1 MRCCPKEV
9 EYTLDSAPPLLPE
22 DFIAATDNGIVLL
35 SWSSSISKN
44 CIGYN
49 IYRSDSENGE
59 YKYLFTVTG
68 SSTEM
73 YQDRSVKF
81 GETYFYKIESI
92 SSYDINSEMSEYASV
107 TVDEDKMPP
116 IISCILPAESRINK
130 ITKIT
135 AEAHD
140 NISVEKIHFYYQ
152 EKDSKEWIN
161 LGEKDVESGKASF
174 NFDTTSLADGEY
186 TVKAIAQDE
195 NKNKSDAAVKDFT
208 VDNTG
213 ISKIIIDEENCTANS
228 SFVSIRWQDAVES
241 DFGWFAVEKKIG
253 ENDFKEVGTT
263 SQITGMHVEGLKPD
277 TAYTFRVVGYDNL
290 GNIGEY
296 SDEITLT
303 TTSDAIKPGI
313 SVFRPSSSSFSD
325 KINISVTGAD
335 NIGIDSLKLRYSY
348 DSSEEKTWTDLKEI
362 TAEKKNASETFTYIF
377 DVSEMP
383 EGEVYV
389 EAEVTDTSGNSG
401 EVCINKFRI
410 DRAAP
415 NAITDLNADGGS
427 GSVHLTWTVSDND
440 IKSFEIYRCDGD
452 KSEFSKIADCL
463 TKDYYDS
470 NVTFGTFYTYKI
482 VAVDTAG
489 NKSKE
494 SNCAITQ
501 SEEDI
506 AAPKVH
512 GFNYTSGTVLP
523 SDPKIEVVASDN
535 FKLDH
540 VEISYK
546 KADDPNNIWHDIKSL
561 KMDSSYQSKEFDW
574 KTDGFEEDKY
584 ILKAVAYDV
593 SGLSS
598 DPFTAEFTFDFTA
611 PKKPVIELTQG
622 NWKLNLNWSKN
633 TEKDFDFYRV
643 YRKANSEEKYSCIG
657 DTRENE
663 YVDNDVTPDKTYVY
677 KIAAYDKTGNS
688 SEGLSANIR
697 PGDVDEIKPQISV
710 DEQLYGVAGYEIT
723 FDGSDCTDNV
733 RITNFTWELGNGDT
747 IYGIRN
753 TYIYKEAGTY
763 EAKLTVEDAAEN
775 SNSTKISVVIHE
787 KSNYGNVQVEVV
799 DSSGKPLKSAYVYL
813 YSGDDS
819 NNKSFRTDS
828 NGIVNAALP
837 LGNQKIAAYKDGYLP
852 ESADVFV
859 SSTMDNEKLKIT
871 LQSGELVTG
880 ILEVH
885 RMSLAEMIEA
895 GIDFNNPANYHSY
908 TFTIELTFAQEP
920 IPTYIEYHYV
930 GGGGGYG
937 GGFGGGGYGGGGFI
951 GSSSSGSV
959 KLSDGSNVQIKP
971 IIYQTEE
978 TEEDIPIL
986 AYVRTTEI
994 ISFMKDIYAVD
1005 LGVINNANS
1014 PEFVIKNCTAKLNL
1028 PDGLSLAATTKKQTL
1043 TQSMDDIA
1051 GGQKKT
1057 VSWAIKGDKKG
1068 QYSLDADFSGT
1079 LMPFSAPVRANFTT
1093 ETPFTVGAGDG
1104 INIYVYPESA
1114 AYIGKDYYIQFA
1126 VKNESSDT
1134 FYNLRTSFGAY
1145 TNPGYDQDITVIY
1158 PDGSSEKFVD
1168 KGACYQISEANE
1180 CKSIPVITN
1189 GQSIRVGIFEPG
1201 DVVYGTYKTTFS
1213 APGNSEEVYYK
1224 LIDSVVKEWTDTT
1237 NVKVHISPIPSH
1249 VTKYNVKH
1257 EIVADTWADPVD
1269 MTMGGFIDSITPIA
1283 VMGESELPFTLNYNS
1298 INSEFKGNL
1307 GYGWSHDYETYLDI
1321 DGNYINVH
1329 WNPTNYATFIS
1340 ENSVIRKV
1348 DGTIVNGEIAV
1359 EESDDTGYKNYIPI
1373 STETDEFKLYRDDD
1387 GTYTLTA
1394 PGGAKNVFDETG
1406 KLIKTI
1412 NPNGK
1417 TVTFEH
1423 SENSVTITE
1432 TITGT
1437 KLILNYNNS
1446 GLITSVS
1453 DENGRKAVIAYENEL
1468 VSRIT
1473 NVMGESVCYSYDE
1486 NNRLISATVEGEE
1499 RPYVINKYDEY
1510 GRVIE
1515 QDDGNESTPL
1525 TYFYYEGEEGGS
1537 LTVTATD
1544 RNNIHDAETN
1554 KNSHQVTFVS
1564 DSLGHVTSYT
1574 DQNGNVT
1581 RYSYDKNGNL
1591 TTETDAHG
1599 NKTSYT
1605 YDDHNWVTSVKDP
1618 SGYVT
1623 KMTYDKNGNITSVT
1637 GPNGEKNT
1645 YTYNLDNL
1653 LETIS
1658 ENSGAKKSYVYN
1670 DNAQV
1675 VSETIEGLGTKFYK
1689 YTNGRLTSVTD
1700 FLGNEILTEYDANGN
1715 ISSVTDRDGNKTAY
1729 KYDNLNRIISET
1741 TSDGTISYTYDGRG
1755 NKTSVTD
1762 RRGDTVNY
1770 TYDGN
1775 NLITQLETAK
1785 GITKFAYD
1793 NEGRLTSQ
1801 TAPDDTILS
1810 NVYDAAGHV
1819 VKSVNG
1825 EGEISEYTYDA
1836 VGNVKTITAVNGDE
1850 KCIQTNEYYPN
1861 GKLKKTTFADGTT
1874 QSYEYDKSWRITKI
1888 TDGLG
1893 NSTITEYDLNG
1904 NVIRVTDAE
1913 GNKTEYTY
1921 DIYGRILTVKDANGN
1936 ITACDGYD
1944 ANGNCLQIT
1953 LPSGQVITFSYNNE
1967 GLPIQV
1973 TTNHNGENVSI
1984 FYEYD
1989 AAGRVNKYTDEEGNE
2004 FITEYDEAGN
2014 VTKLFDAY
2022 GNAVQSNS
2030 YDELNNLVST
2040 TDTLGI
2046 ETQYNYDSVGNLIK
2060 KIENLNSAR
2069 EAESGYSYD
2078 KAGRLTSVV
2087 DAENGTSSYEY
2098 DQVGRITA
2106 QIDPNG
2112 GRSEYSYDSMGRIIE
2127 SVTALGSQNKY
2138 AYNAVGLLKEAENA
2152 RGQKTSY
2159 TYYKNGWIKS
2169 FTDEIGTVSYTY
2181 DGNGNVLTV
2190 TDENGTITREYNEMN
2205 LVTKYT
2211 DFRGNTIDYSY
2222 DQLGNLVTLTYPGG
2236 KIVRYSYYKNGN
2248 IETVTDWDENITSYE
2263 YNGNGR
2269 LTKTT
2274 RPDGSVETR
2283 TYDKAGRLIS
2293 QSDVNG
2299 EVVICQRDY
2308 AYDESGNIT
2317 NIDTTNAMGVTG
2329 LNSAEMVYNENNQLV
2344 KYNDETVKYDAGG
2357 NMIYGPLNGK
2367 MADFKY
2373 DCRNRLVSAGGTTY
2387 AYDAE
2392 NNRISK
2398 TVDKIKTEYVIDS
2411 TGSLTRI
2418 LTAST
2423 DSKTTYFV
2431 YGIGLISQEYDNEV
2445 LFYHF
2450 NNIGSTEAVT
2460 SLDGKIQEK
2469 FEYGPYGELLS
2480 ENKCGTIFL
2489 YNGEYGVST
2498 DENGL
2503 YYMRARYYNPEIKR
2517 FINQDV
2523 VIGSIVDSPSLNRYA
2538 YVEGNPI
2545 SLADPFGLSPAINWG
2560 RAGHT
2565 ILNILGLFT
2574 FVPGL
2579 NWIGIAANAINAVW
2593 YFAEGN
2599 IFNRICSSLAA
2610 LPGIGGIV
2618 GKIGSASRFSNAALM
2633 IQKGTQIAS
2642 NVGFIA
2648 TGAYTIGKMG
2658 YDNYQKYVVRG
2669 EDFSFWDFAGDAV
2682 NGAFAVLSI
2691 YGGAKGLGLDKVVI
2705 DSNGNSLPQGI
2716 SQEQFDKASEI
2727 IRDKVGNI
2735 SDDIVVQGSRANGT
2749 AKPTSDID
2757 IAIRVDSKKFND
2769 LINNYFK
2776 TPNPGSA
2783 KERTMLHA
2791 IESGKIQAGEAKL
2804 SGLRKQL
2811 EIVFGVDVDIS
2822 IIEIGGSFDNPPFI
2836 SFE

>member
-1 MRCCPKEV
+1 M
-9 EYTLDSAPPLLPE
+9 
-22 DFIAATDNGIVLL
+22 
-35 SWSSSISKN
+35 
-44 CIGYN
+44 
-49 IYRSDSENGE
+49 
-59 YKYLFTVTG
+59 
-68 SSTEM
+68 
-73 YQDRSVKF
+73 
-81 GETYFYKIESI
+81 
-92 SSYDINSEMSEYASV
+92 
-107 TVDEDKMPP
+107 
-116 IISCILPAESRINK
+116 
-130 ITKIT
+130 
-135 AEAHD
+135 
-140 NISVEKIHFYYQ
+140 
-152 EKDSKEWIN
+152 
-161 LGEKDVESGKASF
+161 
-174 NFDTTSLADGEY
+174 
-186 TVKAIAQDE
+186 
-195 NKNKSDAAVKDFT
+195 
-208 VDNTG
+208 
-213 ISKIIIDEENCTANS
+213 
-228 SFVSIRWQDAVES
+228 
-241 DFGWFAVEKKIG
+241 
-253 ENDFKEVGTT
+253 
-263 SQITGMHVEGLKPD
+263 
-277 TAYTFRVVGYDNL
+277 
-290 GNIGEY
+290 
-296 SDEITLT
+296 
-303 TTSDAIKPGI
+303 
-313 SVFRPSSSSFSD
+313 
-325 KINISVTGAD
+325 
-335 NIGIDSLKLRYSY
+335 
-348 DSSEEKTWTDLKEI
+348 
-362 TAEKKNASETFTYIF
+362 
-377 DVSEMP
+377 
-383 EGEVYV
+383 
-389 EAEVTDTSGNSG
+389 
-401 EVCINKFRI
+401 
-410 DRAAP
+410 
-415 NAITDLNADGGS
+415 
-427 GSVHLTWTVSDND
+427 
-440 IKSFEIYRCDGD
+440 
-452 KSEFSKIADCL
+452 
-463 TKDYYDS
+463 
-470 NVTFGTFYTYKI
+470 
-482 VAVDTAG
+482 
-489 NKSKE
+489 
-494 SNCAITQ
+494 
-501 SEEDI
+501 
-506 AAPKVH
+506 
-512 GFNYTSGTVLP
+512 
-523 SDPKIEVVASDN
+523 
-535 FKLDH
+535 
-540 VEISYK
+540 
-546 KADDPNNIWHDIKSL
+546 
-561 KMDSSYQSKEFDW
+561 
-574 KTDGFEEDKY
+574 
-584 ILKAVAYDV
+584 
-593 SGLSS
+593 
-598 DPFTAEFTFDFTA
+598 
-611 PKKPVIELTQG
+611 
-622 NWKLNLNWSKN
+622 
-633 TEKDFDFYRV
+633 
-643 YRKANSEEKYSCIG
+643 
-657 DTRENE
+657 
-663 YVDNDVTPDKTYVY
+663 
-677 KIAAYDKTGNS
+677 
-688 SEGLSANIR
+688 
-697 PGDVDEIKPQISV
+697 
-710 DEQLYGVAGYEIT
+710 
-723 FDGSDCTDNV
+723 
-733 RITNFTWELGNGDT
+733 
-747 IYGIRN
+747 
-753 TYIYKEAGTY
+753 
-763 EAKLTVEDAAEN
+763 
-775 SNSTKISVVIHE
+775 
-787 KSNYGNVQVEVV
+787 
-799 DSSGKPLKSAYVYL
+799 
-813 YSGDDS
+813 
-819 NNKSFRTDS
+819 
-828 NGIVNAALP
+828 
-837 LGNQKIAAYKDGYLP
+837 
-852 ESADVFV
+852 
-859 SSTMDNEKLKIT
+859 
-871 LQSGELVTG
+871 
-880 ILEVH
+880 
-885 RMSLAEMIEA
+885 
-895 GIDFNNPANYHSY
+895 
-908 TFTIELTFAQEP
+908 
-920 IPTYIEYHYV
+920 
-930 GGGGGYG
+930 
-937 GGFGGGGYGGGGFI
+937 
-951 GSSSSGSV
+951 
-959 KLSDGSNVQIKP
+959 
-971 IIYQTEE
+971 
-978 TEEDIPIL
+978 
-986 AYVRTTEI
+986 
-994 ISFMKDIYAVD
+994 
-1005 LGVINNANS
+1005 
-1014 PEFVIKNCTAKLNL
+1014 
-1028 PDGLSLAATTKKQTL
+1028 
-1043 TQSMDDIA
+1043 
-1051 GGQKKT
+1051 
-1057 VSWAIKGDKKG
+1057 
-1068 QYSLDADFSGT
+1068 
-1079 LMPFSAPVRANFTT
+1079 
-1093 ETPFTVGAGDG
+1093 
-1104 INIYVYPESA
+1104 
-1114 AYIGKDYYIQFA
+1114 
-1126 VKNESSDT
+1126 
-1134 FYNLRTSFGAY
+1134 
-1145 TNPGYDQDITVIY
+1145 
-1158 PDGSSEKFVD
+1158 
-1168 KGACYQISEANE
+1168 
-1180 CKSIPVITN
+1180 
-1189 GQSIRVGIFEPG
+1189 
-1201 DVVYGTYKTTFS
+1201 
-1213 APGNSEEVYYK
+1213 
-1224 LIDSVVKEWTDTT
+1224 
-1237 NVKVHISPIPSH
+1237 
-1249 VTKYNVKH
+1249 
-1257 EIVADTWADPVD
+1257 
-1269 MTMGGFIDSITPIA
+1269 
-1283 VMGESELPFTLNYNS
+1283 
-1298 INSEFKGNL
+1298 
-1307 GYGWSHDYETYLDI
+1307 
-1321 DGNYINVH
+1321 
-1329 WNPTNYATFIS
+1329 
-1340 ENSVIRKV
+1340 
-1348 DGTIVNGEIAV
+1348 
-1359 EESDDTGYKNYIPI
+1359 
-1373 STETDEFKLYRDDD
+1373 
-1387 GTYTLTA
+1387 
-1394 PGGAKNVFDETG
+1394 
-1406 KLIKTI
+1406 
-1412 NPNGK
+1412 
-1417 TVTFEH
+1417 
-1423 SENSVTITE
+1423 
-1432 TITGT
+1432 
-1437 KLILNYNNS
+1437 
-1446 GLITSVS
+1446 

-1591 TTETDAHG
+1591 ITETDAHG

-1762 RRGDTVNY
+1762 RRGNTVNY

-1801 TAPDDTILS
+1801 TSPDDTISS

-1836 VGNVKTITAVNGDE
+1836 VENVKTITAVNGDE
-1850 KCIQTNEYYPN
+1850 KYIQTNEYYPN

-1936 ITACDGYD
+1936 ITAYDEYD

-1953 LPSGQVITFSYNNE
+1953 LSSGQVITFSYNNE

-1989 AAGRVNKYTDEEGNE
+1989 AAGRVNKYTDEEDNE

-2040 TDTLGI
+2040 TDALGI
-2046 ETQYNYDSVGNLIK
+2046 KTQYNYDSVGNLIK

-2078 KAGRLTSVV
+2078 KAGCLTSVV

-2127 SVTALGSQNKY
+2127 SVTALGSKNKY

-2181 DGNGNVLTV
+2181 AGNGNVLTV

-2263 YNGNGR
+2263 YDGNGR

-2344 KYNDETVKYDAGG
+2344 KYNDETVKYDADG

-2545 SLADPFGLSPAINWG
+2545 SLADPFGLSPGIDWRGA
-2560 RAGHT
+2560 AHF
-2565 ILNILGLFT
+2565 LLG
-2574 FVPGL
+2574 GL
-2579 NWIGIAANAINAVW
+2579 SLLTLIPTPITYIIGAAASIA
-2593 YFAEGN
+2593 
-2599 IFNRICSSLAA
+2599 
-2610 LPGIGGIV
+2610 
-2618 GKIGSASRFSNAALM
+2618 NAALYAEEGNYFAAICNAIPVFGGGFSLLGKAGNASCWLM
-2633 IQKGTQIAS
+2633 KTLQYSTAGLSIGVGTYDIYQ
-2642 NVGFIA
+2642 
-2648 TGAYTIGKMG
+2648 IGKG
-2658 YDNYQKYVVRG
+2658 NYQKYVVRG
-2669 EDFSFWDFAGDAV
+2669 EDFSLGDMFSDLFR
-2682 NGAFAVLSI
+2682 GAMDVVSI
-2691 YGGAKGLGLDKVVI
+2691 AGGAKLASEKISYCFVAGTLVTTEDGQKPIEEIQVGDKVLSENPETGEIAYKTVEETYINETDELIHVHVNEETISATPNHPFYVDKLGWTLAKNLRAGDVLVLSNGEFVVIEWIQHEILESPVKVYNFEVEDFHTYFVGECGVLVHNKCPSIESNIDNDGVNNPKLYRKMSEAEAELTLKNGLQPAKKGADTTKWTSESLSKVREFDNAIVKPGINEVIIEFELNPEYYNYVKNTAVPQYGSKGNPNIKFHYEGLDINGIYRNYGITPDQLAYFNENVI
-2705 DSNGNSLPQGI
+2705 N
-2716 SQEQFDKASEI
+2716 
-2727 IRDKVGNI
+2727 IR
-2735 SDDIVVQGSRANGT
+2735 IV
-2749 AKPTSDID
+2749 
-2757 IAIRVDSKKFND
+2757 
-2769 LINNYFK
+2769 
-2776 TPNPGSA
+2776 
-2783 KERTMLHA
+2783 E
-2791 IESGKIQAGEAKL
+2791 
-2804 SGLRKQL
+2804 
-2811 EIVFGVDVDIS
+2811 
-2822 IIEIGGSFDNPPFI
+2822 
-2836 SFE
+2836 

>member
-410 DRAAP
+410 DRTAP

-574 KTDGFEEDKY
+574 KTDGFEEDRY

-1213 APGNSEEVYYK
+1213 APGNPEEVYYK

-1989 AAGRVNKYTDEEGNE
+1989 AAGRVNKYTDEEDNE

-2040 TDTLGI
+2040 TDALGI

-2344 KYNDETVKYDAGG
+2344 KYNDETVKYDADG

-2460 SLDGKIQEK
+2460 SLDGKI
-2469 FEYGPYGELLS
+2469 
-2480 ENKCGTIFL
+2480 
-2489 YNGEYGVST
+2489 
-2498 DENGL
+2498 
-2503 YYMRARYYNPEIKR
+2503 
-2517 FINQDV
+2517 
-2523 VIGSIVDSPSLNRYA
+2523 
-2538 YVEGNPI
+2538 
-2545 SLADPFGLSPAINWG
+2545 
-2560 RAGHT
+2560 
-2565 ILNILGLFT
+2565 
-2574 FVPGL
+2574 
-2579 NWIGIAANAINAVW
+2579 
-2593 YFAEGN
+2593 
-2599 IFNRICSSLAA
+2599 
-2610 LPGIGGIV
+2610 
-2618 GKIGSASRFSNAALM
+2618 
-2633 IQKGTQIAS
+2633 
-2642 NVGFIA
+2642 
-2648 TGAYTIGKMG
+2648 
-2658 YDNYQKYVVRG
+2658 
-2669 EDFSFWDFAGDAV
+2669 
-2682 NGAFAVLSI
+2682 
-2691 YGGAKGLGLDKVVI
+2691 
-2705 DSNGNSLPQGI
+2705 
-2716 SQEQFDKASEI
+2716 
-2727 IRDKVGNI
+2727 
-2735 SDDIVVQGSRANGT
+2735 
-2749 AKPTSDID
+2749 
-2757 IAIRVDSKKFND
+2757 
-2769 LINNYFK
+2769 
-2776 TPNPGSA
+2776 
-2783 KERTMLHA
+2783 
-2791 IESGKIQAGEAKL
+2791 
-2804 SGLRKQL
+2804 
-2811 EIVFGVDVDIS
+2811 
-2822 IIEIGGSFDNPPFI
+2822 
-2836 SFE
+2836 